1 MLVGTLVVLLFV
13 ALIQLALALHVR
25 NVLIDS
31 AAEGAR
37 YGALTG
43 NDLSQAVAR
52 TRSLITMSIDS
63 RYAAEVVAAQGE
75 VNGMP
80 ILSVTVRA
88 PLPLVWLYGPSR
100 VLTVSGRAVDEERL

>member
-1 MLVGTLVVLLFV
+1 
-13 ALIQLALALHVR
+13 

-37 YGALTG
+37 YGALAG
-43 NDLSQAVAR
+43 NDSSQAVAR
-52 TRSLITMSIDS
+52 TRSLIAMSIDA
-63 RYAAEVVAAQGE
+63 RYAADVVAARGE
-75 VNGMP
+75 ADGVP

-88 PLPLVWLYGPSR
+88 PLPLVWLYGPSS